1 MLKKG
6 FIGSLIII
14 FIFIQH
20 SSAQNLEF
28 QSKKDITIL
37 IIQSYNDEY
46 SWTRDIMSGMRDAL
60 KSEFFS
66 EYDLTVRV
74 EYMDAKNY
82 NQIMNLEDFK
92 NLCAYKYQNMEIDYI
107 LAADD
112 AAFKF
117 ALDNRKM
124 IFSNAPI
131 FFCGINSINAYEI
144 EKLENIYG
152 IIEKASAIE
161 TLEVAL
167 KFTPTIKKIHLI
179 IDSTD
184 IGVWTKK
191 EILDMVGEKYPE
203 IEIVLYE
210 NQSLMKIQEQIANI
224 DALDE
229 IVFMGFFA
237 VDPDE
242 KVRPVEKST
251 QIITQASKIPVY
263 GLWSFNF
270 PHGIIGGKLI
280 SGYDQG
286 KRAVELFNEYLECEG
301 CMSNYFIEY
310 DQSNKYMYDYEILKK
325 FNYDISK
332 LPKDSLIINVPE
344 DFYTKYKQIIWGF
357 TIIFLL
363 GIIYIFILKYQI
375 KIAKN
380 RMENANKKL
389 IQSEKL
395 ASLGNLVRGLAHEM
409 NTPLGNAISLSS
421 LMQES
426 TKQAKEKFEANQLSK
441 IILEHYFEKQKA
453 TNDFMDSTLSRLV
466 SLINAFK
473 SIAIYAQS
481 KETEVFSLNRFFEDF
496 LTIMQLST
504 HHKIDI
510 EIIGEIA
517 YKGNTQHFYTIFYE
531 LVKNSIN
538 HAFTEGQIGQIQIKI
553 EEETDWINIY
563 FSDNGKGILKEN
575 INKMFDPFFTTSWGG
590 EHSGLGLFNIYNII
604 ASLGGN
610 IEIQE
615 DYTDGTAFIIK
626 LPKIR

>member
-1 MLKKG
+1 MIKKG
-6 FIGSLIII
+6 IIYSLIIVFL
-14 FIFIQH
+14 FIKIGN
-20 SSAQNLEF
+20 AQESTF
-28 QSKKDITIL
+28 QNKKELTIL

-66 EYDLTVRV
+66 DYDLTIRV

-92 NLCAYKYQNMEIDYI
+92 NLCAYKYQNMNIDYI

-117 ALDNRKM
+117 ALDNRKNF
-124 IFSNAPI
+124 FSDAPI

-144 EKLENIYG
+144 EKFENVYG
-152 IIEKASAIE
+152 IIEKTSVIE

-167 KFTPTIKKIHLI
+167 QFNPNIKKIHLV

-191 EILDMVGEKYPE
+191 EILYMVGEKYSE
-203 IEIVLYE
+203 IEIVIYE
-210 NQSLMKIQEQIANI
+210 NQPLIKIQEQIANI
-224 DALDE
+224 DASDE
-229 IVFMGFFA
+229 IVLMGFFA
-237 VDPDE
+237 VDPDG
-242 KVRPVEKST
+242 KVHPVEKST
-251 QIITQASKIPVY
+251 QMITQASKVPVY

-286 KRAVELFNEYLECEG
+286 NRTVELFKEYLECEG
-301 CMSNYFIEY
+301 CMNSNFIEY
-310 DQSNKYMYDYEILKK
+310 DRSNRYMYDYEPLYKY
-325 FNYDISK
+325 NYDVHK
-332 LPKDSLIINVPE
+332 LPKDSFVINVPE
-344 DFYTKYKQIIWGF
+344 TIYTKYRKIILGF
-357 TIIFLL
+357 TVIFVL
-363 GIIYIFILKYQI
+363 GIIYILILKYQI
-375 KIAKN
+375 KLAKK
-380 RMENANKKL
+380 RMEDANKKL

-409 NTPLGNAISLSS
+409 NTPLGNAVSLSS
-421 LMQES
+421 LMQENI
-426 TKQAKEKFEANQLSK
+426 KQTKEKFEANQLSK
-441 IILEHYFEKQKA
+441 ITLEQYFEKQKS

-481 KETEVFSLNRFFEDF
+481 KETEVFSVNRFFEDF
-496 LTIMQLST
+496 LTVMQLST
-504 HHKIDI
+504 HHKINI
-510 EIIGEIA
+510 ELIGEIA

-538 HAFTEGQIGQIQIKI
+538 HAFKEGEIGKIEIKI
-553 EEETDWINIY
+553 EEKEDWIIIS

-590 EHSGLGLFNIYNII
+590 EHSGLGLFNIYNVIT
-604 ASLGGN
+604 ALGGN
-610 IEIQE
+610 IEIVE
-615 DYTDGTAFIIK
+615 EYTEGTAFIIK
-626 LPKIR
+626 IPMGK